1 LKINPVRALF
11 PAVFV
16 AFLLSIPFHGVA
28 QKSNSHKVVEFQMSK
43 TNAKF
48 GVAWKYLANG
58 DTGMVNG
65 TKRFPMQS
73 VYKFPLAMAVLNQVD
88 QGKLSLDQK
97 VRVTPEDY
105 SANTWSPMM
114 TRYPEANMDLPLSEI
129 IMYTVTHSDNVACDI
144 LFRIMG
150 GPKNVEKYV
159 RKLGVRDMAIRYT
172 EEEMHEKWDVQF
184 KNWCEP
190 HAMLRLLEIFHE
202 GKALTSE
209 SNGLLRKM
217 MEETTTGTKRIKGRL
232 PSEVVVAHRT
242 GFSGR
247 DATGKVA
254 AVNDVGIIRFPDG
267 SHLLLVVYITDS
279 AESDADLEGAIANI
293 ANGLYNY
300 YK

>member
-1 LKINPVRALF
+1 
-11 PAVFV
+11 
-16 AFLLSIPFHGVA
+16 
-28 QKSNSHKVVEFQMSK
+28 MSK

-48 GVAWKYLANG
+48 GVAWKHLENG

-65 TKRFPMQS
+65 NDRFPMQS

-88 QGKLSLDQK
+88 QGKLSLGQMI
-97 VRVTPEDY
+97 RVTPQDY

-114 TRYPEANMDLPLSEI
+114 TKYPDAHMALPLSEI
-129 IMYTVTHSDNVACDI
+129 LMCTVTHSDNVACDI

-150 GPKNVEKYV
+150 GPKKVEKYI
-159 RKLGVRDMAIRYT
+159 RKLGISDMAIRYT
-172 EEEMHEKWDVQF
+172 EEEMHEKWEVQF

-202 GKALTSE
+202 GKALSAE
-209 SNGLLRKM
+209 SNSLLRKM
-217 MEETTTGTKRIKGRL
+217 MEETTTGAKRIKGRL

-247 DATGKVA
+247 DASGKIA

-267 SHLLLVVYITDS
+267 SHLLLAVYITDS
-279 AESDADLEGAIANI
+279 ADSDDDLEAAIANI